1 MNKKVAKALCDAN
14 VIKFGSFTLSSGR
27 TSPVYV
33 DIRILP
39 STPSAFQTIADELA
53 KAVKGIDASIVAGA
67 ETAGIPLAAA
77 IALKNKMPM
86 IYVRKRPKQ
95 YGTISMIEGVLEQ
108 NDKVVLVD
116 DMATDGRS
124 KIIFIDGIR
133 AAGGKVE
140 DAIIVLDREQ
150 GAKETMKQM
159 GVNLHSLITL
169 REILEYM
176 KEEGTIDDSQYDKVM
191 DYLGGGE

>member
-1 MNKKVAKALCDAN
+1 
-14 VIKFGSFTLSSGR
+14 
-27 TSPVYV
+27 
-33 DIRILP
+33 
-39 STPSAFQTIADELA
+39 
-53 KAVKGIDASIVAGA
+53 
-67 ETAGIPLAAA
+67 
-77 IALKNKMPM
+77 MPM

-140 DAIIVLDREQ
+140 DAIIVLEREQ

-176 KEEGTIDDSQYDKVM
+176 KEEGTIDDPQYDK
-191 DYLGGGE
+191 DEYYI